1 MSTEIFTAWQAR
13 ELSNEAALRGLIR
26 DLQEEEAEQAA
37 VSARI
42 AVLRERISH
51 VVAAMGNKAVVPG
64 YGTLVIR
71 APGRVQ
77 RWDHGALEELA
88 QSLRE
93 TGQGDIADEILGC
106 KKAGV
111 QPGGLAISPERRK
124 EPAA

>member
-1 MSTEIFTAWQAR
+1 MSTEIFRAWQAR
-13 ELSNEAALRGLIR
+13 ELSNDEALRGLIR

-37 VSARI
+37 VKERI
-42 AVLRERISH
+42 TALRESISH
-51 VVAAMGNKAVVPG
+51 VVAALGNKAVVPG

-71 APGRVQ
+71 APGRTH

-124 EPAA
+124 DTAA